1 MWRLLKLW
9 RYITMS
15 DKKYFVVRAEH
26 GNLFSTY
33 EEAELDAKKQAS
45 YGHQKYVYNHIYPGC
60 YSTERDCSD
69 YYIMESVALAKE
81 PTPDVEVVKIV

>member
-15 DKKYFVVRAEH
+15 DKRYAVMRTDKTF
-26 GNLFSTY
+26 FSTY
-33 EEAELDAKKQAS
+33 EEAEKEAKKLAS
-45 YGHQKYVYNHIYPGC
+45 KPSISYNP
-60 YSTERDCSD
+60 YSPYYYCTSPTVEKASD